1 MTLHSLAAV
10 PAVSL
15 LLIAGTAS
23 ASAPAIGMAS
33 APSGITLDNSRVSG
47 NATLF
52 DGATVQTEAYARIK
66 LNNGTRLDLGAG
78 SKAQVFANRVALEN
92 GMSEAQSSTGYEI
105 DTRMLKIQ
113 PSNATSIARVM
124 IGADKAVLVT
134 ALNAPVN
141 VLNREGLL
149 VARVAPG
156 MPLSFMPQAGSGD
169 SFDST
174 GCVLQKSGAAIL
186 VDDTGTQVS
195 ELRGSDLRKAVGN
208 KTHITGT
215 VDSSATAAGG
225 ASRVVKVTKASI
237 TSKGGCTSVAT
248 KLGAS
253 TAAVGLA
260 AGVAGATAGGAAV
273 AGAAAGAAG
282 AAAAV
287 GVSTTVLVVGGVAAA
302 TAVGVG
308 AAAAAGSF
316 SSTSP

>member
-1 MTLHSLAAV
+1 LTLHSLAAV

-52 DGATVQTEAYARIK
+52 DGSTVQTEVYSRIK

-78 SKAQVFANRVALEN
+78 SKAQIFANRVALEN

-105 DTRMLKIQ
+105 DTRTLKIQ
-113 PSNATSIARVM
+113 PSDATSIARVLV
-124 IGADKAVLVT
+124 GADKAVLVT

-141 VLNREGLL
+141 VLNRDGLL

-156 MPLSFMPQAGSGD
+156 MPLSFMPQAGGAN
-169 SFDST
+169 SFSST

-186 VDDTGTQVS
+186 VDDTGNQVF

-208 KTHITGT
+208 KTMVTGT
-215 VDSSATAAGG
+215 IDSSATAAGG
-225 ASRVVKVTKASI
+225 ASQVVKVTKATI

-248 KLGAS
+248 KLGAT

-260 AGVAGATAGGAAV
+260 AGVAGATAGGVAV
-273 AGAAAGAAG
+273 GAAAGAAG
-282 AAAAV
+282 AAAAI

-302 TAVGVG
+302 TAVGLG